1 MWISSSEASSLSL
14 NKVQSK
20 LNVDLTHGL
29 SSLEVSRRR
38 DIHGFNEVNVGK
50 PDPLWKKYIDQ
61 FNNPFILLLLL
72 SAFISVCMKQYD
84 DAVCVTVAIIIVVTV
99 GFIQEYRSEKT
110 LEKMGSLLPPICS
123 VLRDG
128 VQQQLLARQLV
139 PGDVVFLNVGDK
151 VPADLRMF
159 EVNELSI
166 DESSFTGEPVAK
178 RKQIGEIN
186 NSNSENYKSMD
197 ISDMKNIGFQGTLVT
212 DGKGTGVVISTGEN
226 SQFGEI
232 FKAMKAEEPPRSPL
246 QKSMDMLGKQL
257 TAISLGVIGLIMLF
271 GCLLGQPIF
280 SMFNVGVS
288 LAVAAI
294 PEGLP
299 IVVTVTL
306 AFGVMRM
313 ANRNSIIKR
322 LPTCEALGCVDV
334 ICSDKTGT
342 LTANDMVVKCDMT
355 AGQILGDLQ
364 SDNENTKSNDTN
376 DTDTDALL
384 EISVLCNNAQV
395 NSRKHSVAGREITD
409 SRGFVYSG
417 SATEKALLKF
427 CVQRGMEKRRFEYHR
442 VSEIPFSSDR
452 KFMAVQC
459 QSIKNPEAEKL
470 YFVKGA
476 IEEILAQCT
485 SVLLCGKTMKLSQS
499 QSNLILSTAQAFASK
514 GLRVLG
520 MARGFSPNSLEFV
533 GLLGLHDPPR
543 EGVKESIALLKNSK
557 VKVCM
562 ITGDAKETAAAIAES
577 LGICDTKNLN
587 EENLATFDSATNS
600 SEGTELLLSGSQID
614 QMSDANLAQI
624 ADRVVAYYRTT
635 PLHKLRIVKALQV
648 NISCDESL
656 SYSNL
661 MKFKIM
667 LIYVSRTHDF
677 VVF

>member
-14 NKVQSK
+14 EKVQSK
-20 LNVDLTHGL
+20 LSVDLKQGL

-38 DIHGFNEVNVGK
+38 DIHGFNEVNVGA

-128 VQQQLLARQLV
+128 IQQQLLARQLV
-139 PGDVVFLNVGDK
+139 PGDVVFLNIGDK
-151 VPADLRMF
+151 IPADLRMF

-166 DESSFTGEPVAK
+166 DESSFTGEPIAK
-178 RKQIGEIN
+178 RKQIGEID
-186 NSNSENYKSMD
+186 NSDNESYKSMD
-197 ISDMKNIGFQGTLVT
+197 ISDMNNIGFQGTLVT

-246 QKSMDMLGKQL
+246 QKSMDILGKQL
-257 TAISLGVIGLIMLF
+257 TVISLGVIGLIMLF

-280 SMFNVGVS
+280 NMFNVGVS

-313 ANRNSIIKR
+313 ANRNAIIKR

-342 LTANDMVVKCDMT
+342 LTANDMVVKCDRT

-364 SDNENTKSNDTN
+364 TDNESLKNTGSTSLS
-376 DTDTDALL
+376 DTDTEALL
-384 EISVLCNNAQV
+384 EISALCNNAQV
-395 NSRKHSVAGREITD
+395 QSRKHSIAGREISD
-409 SRGFVYSG
+409 QRGIIYSG

-427 CVQRGMEKRRFEYHR
+427 CVERGFEKRRFEYHR

-459 QSIKNPEAEKL
+459 QSIKNPDAEKV

-476 IEEILAQCT
+476 IEEVLGQCT
-485 SVLLCGKTMKLSQS
+485 SVLVRGSSANLSQS
-499 QSNLILSTAQAFASK
+499 QSNLINSSAQSLASK

-520 MARGFSPNSLEFV
+520 MARGTTLNDLEFV
-533 GLLGLHDPPR
+533 GLMGLHDPPR
-543 EGVKESIALLKNSK
+543 EGVKESITLLKNSK

-577 LGICDTKNLN
+577 LGICDTKHLA
-587 EENLATFDSATNS
+587 EENFTTLESTENISGSA
-600 SEGTELLLSGSQID
+600 ELLLSGAQID
-614 QMSDANLAQI
+614 QMSDTALTQL

-648 NISCDESL
+648 RIHQ
-656 SYSNL
+656 Y
-661 MKFKIM
+661 
-667 LIYVSRTHDF
+667 
-677 VVF
+677 

>member
-186 NSNSENYKSMD
+186 SSNSENYKSMD

-246 QKSMDMLGKQL
+246 QKSMDILGKQL

-271 GCLLGQPIF
+271 GCLLGQQF
-280 SMFNVGVS
+280 
-288 LAVAAI
+288 
-294 PEGLP
+294 
-299 IVVTVTL
+299 
-306 AFGVMRM
+306 
-313 ANRNSIIKR
+313 
-322 LPTCEALGCVDV
+322 
-334 ICSDKTGT
+334 
-342 LTANDMVVKCDMT
+342 
-355 AGQILGDLQ
+355 QILKKGDRFWY
-364 SDNENTKSNDTN
+364 ENNIPPS
-376 DTDTDALL
+376 AL
-384 EISVLCNNAQV
+384 
-395 NSRKHSVAGREITD
+395 
-409 SRGFVYSG
+409 
-417 SATEKALLKF
+417 
-427 CVQRGMEKRRFEYHR
+427 
-442 VSEIPFSSDR
+442 
-452 KFMAVQC
+452 
-459 QSIKNPEAEKL
+459 
-470 YFVKGA
+470 
-476 IEEILAQCT
+476 
-485 SVLLCGKTMKLSQS
+485 
-499 QSNLILSTAQAFASK
+499 SK
-514 GLRVLG
+514 GKIPLSKHL
-520 MARGFSPNSLEFV
+520 SPNVFIS
-533 GLLGLHDPPR
+533 
-543 EGVKESIALLKNSK
+543 N
-557 VKVCM
+557 
-562 ITGDAKETAAAIAES
+562 
-577 LGICDTKNLN
+577 
-587 EENLATFDSATNS
+587 
-600 SEGTELLLSGSQID
+600 
-614 QMSDANLAQI
+614 
-624 ADRVVAYYRTT
+624 T
-635 PLHKLRIVKALQV
+635 PNYI
-648 NISCDESL
+648 I
-656 SYSNL
+656 
-661 MKFKIM
+661 
-667 LIYVSRTHDF
+667 
-677 VVF
+677 

>member
-14 NKVQSK
+14 EKVQSK
-20 LNVDLTHGL
+20 LNVDLKHGL

-38 DIHGFNEVNVGK
+38 DIHGFNEVNVGA

-61 FNNPFILLLLL
+61 FNNPFIILLLL

-128 VQQQLLARQLV
+128 IQQQLLARQLV
-139 PGDVVFLNVGDK
+139 PGDVVFLNIGDK
-151 VPADLRMF
+151 IPADLRMF

-166 DESSFTGEPVAK
+166 DESSFTGEPIAK
-178 RKQIGEIN
+178 RKQIGEID
-186 NSNSENYKSMD
+186 NSDSESYKSMD

-246 QKSMDMLGKQL
+246 QKSMDILGKQL
-257 TAISLGVIGLIMLF
+257 TVISLGVIGLIMLF

-280 SMFNVGVS
+280 NMFNVGVS

-313 ANRNSIIKR
+313 ANRNAIIKR

-342 LTANDMVVKCDMT
+342 LTANDMIVKCDRT

-364 SDNENTKSNDTN
+364 TDNESLKNTGSTSLS
-376 DTDTDALL
+376 DTDTEVLL

-395 NSRKHSVAGREITD
+395 QSRKHSIAGREITD
-409 SRGFVYSG
+409 QRGIIYSG

-427 CVQRGMEKRRFEYHR
+427 CVERGFEKRRFEYHR

-459 QSIKNPEAEKL
+459 QSIKNPDAEKV

-476 IEEILAQCT
+476 IEEVLGQCT
-485 SVLLCGKTMKLSQS
+485 SVLVRGSSANLSQS
-499 QSNLILSTAQAFASK
+499 QSNLINSSAQSLASK

-520 MARGFSPNSLEFV
+520 MARGVTLNDLEFV
-533 GLLGLHDPPR
+533 GLMGLHDPPR
-543 EGVKESIALLKNSK
+543 EGVKESITLLKNSK

-577 LGICDTKNLN
+577 LGICDTKHLAD
-587 EENLATFDSATNS
+587 ENFATLDSTENISGGA
-600 SEGTELLLSGSQID
+600 ELLLSGAQID
-614 QMSDANLAQI
+614 QMSDTALTQL

-648 NISCDESL
+648 RIQQ
-656 SYSNL
+656 Y
-661 MKFKIM
+661 
-667 LIYVSRTHDF
+667 
-677 VVF
+677 

>member
-14 NKVQSK
+14 EKVQSK
-20 LNVDLTHGL
+20 LSVDLKQGL

-38 DIHGFNEVNVGK
+38 DIHGFNEVNVGA

-128 VQQQLLARQLV
+128 IQQQLLARQLV
-139 PGDVVFLNVGDK
+139 PGDVVFLNIGDK
-151 VPADLRMF
+151 IPADLRMF

-166 DESSFTGEPVAK
+166 DESSFTGEPIAK
-178 RKQIGEIN
+178 RKQIGEID
-186 NSNSENYKSMD
+186 NSDNESYKSMD
-197 ISDMKNIGFQGTLVT
+197 ISDMNNIGFQGTLVT

-246 QKSMDMLGKQL
+246 QKSMDILGKQL
-257 TAISLGVIGLIMLF
+257 TVISLGVIGLIMLF

-280 SMFNVGVS
+280 NMFNVGVS

-313 ANRNSIIKR
+313 ANRNAIIKR

-342 LTANDMVVKCDMT
+342 LTANDMVVKCDRT

-364 SDNENTKSNDTN
+364 TDNESLKNTGSTSLS
-376 DTDTDALL
+376 DTDTEALL
-384 EISVLCNNAQV
+384 EISALCNNAQV
-395 NSRKHSVAGREITD
+395 QSRKHSIAGREISD
-409 SRGFVYSG
+409 QRGIIYSG

-427 CVQRGMEKRRFEYHR
+427 CVERGFEKRRFEYHR

-459 QSIKNPEAEKL
+459 QSIKNPDAEKV

-476 IEEILAQCT
+476 IEEVLGQCT
-485 SVLLCGKTMKLSQS
+485 SVLVRGSSANLSQS
-499 QSNLILSTAQAFASK
+499 QSNLINSSAQSLASK

-520 MARGFSPNSLEFV
+520 MARGTTLNDLEFV
-533 GLLGLHDPPR
+533 GLMGLHDPPR
-543 EGVKESIALLKNSK
+543 EGVKESITLLKNSK

-577 LGICDTKNLN
+577 LGICDTKHLA
-587 EENLATFDSATNS
+587 EENFTTLESTENISGSA
-600 SEGTELLLSGSQID
+600 ELLLSGAQID
-614 QMSDANLAQI
+614 QMSDASLTQL

-648 NISCDESL
+648 RIHQ
-656 SYSNL
+656 Y
-661 MKFKIM
+661 
-667 LIYVSRTHDF
+667 
-677 VVF
+677 